1 MKITPSELYELME
14 LARSQNNLK
23 INHINGLLEQ
33 ERRAF
38 AEQKRELINEVVA
51 LVEDCDNETRPTMEM
66 VLTLIKHT
74 L

>member
-14 LARSQNNLK
+14 LARGENNLK
-23 INHINGLLEQ
+23 INHINRLLEQ

-51 LVEDCDNETRPTMEM
+51 LVEDSDNETRPTMEM